1 MKKLGILF
9 KSFTMIVIIYQFM
22 FAGHEDWGKVS
33 KEILQMKKFEQDS
46 SADAIYLFRKGE
58 MEITRDFKIKLIVH
72 ERMKIFNEEGKDVAN
87 VVIPYS
93 KYATFLDLKAQ
104 TILPDGKKIKFLET
118 EKIYVSWSGG
128 WRCCGNQICNVNR

>member
-1 MKKLGILF
+1 
-9 KSFTMIVIIYQFM
+9 MIVIIYQFM

-104 TILPDGKKIKFLET
+104 FLET